1 MSEVERLEGLSRGS
15 ELGRQLAA
23 FFVFR
28 QNEFPRRRS
37 MKMQLLGRVAG
48 MTVLLAWCGSAASAQ
63 EPPAPSASLPMPQV
77 ASKDAAPVALTL
89 KRAIELALR
98 NSKEI
103 QVAKIQASVADR
115 AAQITKAQF
124 MPNLYAG
131 SGAGYTYGIP
141 ETPGG
146 RAPSI
151 FNVSYTEQIFN
162 ERLRGQAKET
172 QEQAKAQKIVL
183 EDAKNSVITRTA
195 MAYLELGKVR
205 HSLELLR
212 KEQES
217 AEKII
222 QVTQERQG
230 EGYELPVEVTKAQ
243 LTKAQ
248 VVQRILQ
255 LEGREDELE
264 VFLRYQLGLSEGQSI
279 EVTPEELPGE
289 AEQAGDNLVAMAMT
303 RNAGLELAESDVR
316 AKEFRLKGERRGYF
330 PTLELVS
337 IYSVLAKFNNYTQ
350 FFTTFQRNNF
360 NAGIDVH
367 VPIFSAQTKAA
378 VGMAQINLEAARVNL
393 TNKRTELTADVRQK
407 TRRVRERDAAKEV
420 ARLELQL
427 AQQDVA
433 VQQAQFAEGKLNLRE
448 VEKARLEENEKWM
461 AYLDANFQKQQA
473 QLELL
478 RTAGQLDK
486 VWQ

>member
-1 MSEVERLEGLSRGS
+1 
-15 ELGRQLAA
+15 
-23 FFVFR
+23 
-28 QNEFPRRRS
+28 
-37 MKMQLLGRVAG
+37 MQSVRWVAG
-48 MTVLLAWCGSAASAQ
+48 AAALLALYVGPASAQ
-63 EPPAPSASLPMPQV
+63 ETASPKSNRPLAQETPSAG
-77 ASKDAAPVALTL
+77 APVALTL
-89 KRAIELALR
+89 KRAIELALQ

-103 QVAKIQASVADR
+103 QVAKIHASVADH
-115 AAQITKAQF
+115 AALITRAQF

-131 SGAGYTYGIP
+131 SGAGYTNGIP

-146 RAPSI
+146 RAPSV
-151 FNVSYTEQIFN
+151 FNVTYTEQIFN
-162 ERLRGQAKET
+162 EPLRGQGKEM
-172 QEQAKAQKIVL
+172 QEQAKSQKIAL
-183 EDAKNSVITRTA
+183 QDARNSVITRTA

-205 HSLELLR
+205 HTLELLR

-217 AEKII
+217 ADKIL

-230 EGYELPVEVTKAQ
+230 EGFELPVEVTKAQ

-255 LEGREDELE
+255 LEGRQDELE
-264 VFLRYQLGLSEGQSI
+264 VFLRYQLGLSDEQAI

-303 RNAGLELAESDVR
+303 SNAGLQLAESDVR

-330 PTLELVS
+330 PTLEFVS
-337 IYSVLAKFNNYTQ
+337 VYSVLAKFNNYSQ
-350 FFTTFQRNNF
+350 FFSAFQRNNF
-360 NAGIDVH
+360 NAGIDMQ
-367 VPIFSAQTKAA
+367 VPIFSAHVKAA
-378 VGMAQINLEAARVNL
+378 ISLAQVNLDAAKASL
-393 TNKRTELTADVRQK
+393 TNKKSEVTAEVRQK

-427 AQQDVA
+427 AQQNVA
-433 VQQAQFAEGKLNLRE
+433 VLQARFDEGKLNLRE
-448 VEKARLEENEKWM
+448 MEKARLEENEKWM

-478 RTAGQLDK
+478 KTAGQLDK

>member
-1 MSEVERLEGLSRGS
+1 
-15 ELGRQLAA
+15 
-23 FFVFR
+23 
-28 QNEFPRRRS
+28 
-37 MKMQLLGRVAG
+37 MKMELPGRVVG
-48 MTVLLAWCGSAASAQ
+48 MAALLALCCGAASAQ
-63 EPPAPSASLPMPQV
+63 EPSAQNANLVQAQESPKDRASAP
-77 ASKDAAPVALTL
+77 LTL
-89 KRAIELALR
+89 RHAIELALS

-103 QVAKIQASVADR
+103 QLAKIQASVANR
-115 AAQITKAQF
+115 AAQITKSQF
-124 MPNLYAG
+124 MPTLYAG

-151 FNVSYTEQIFN
+151 FNVTYTEQIFN
-162 ERLRGQAKET
+162 EPLRGQAKET

-183 EDAKNSVITRTA
+183 EDAKNSVVTRTA

-205 HSLELLR
+205 HSLDLLR

-217 AEKII
+217 AEKILE
-222 QVTQERQG
+222 VTQDRQG

-255 LEGREDELE
+255 LEAREDDLE
-264 VFLRYQLGLSEGQSI
+264 VFLRYQLGFPETQAM

-289 AEQAGDNLVAMAMT
+289 AQLAGDNLVAMAMT
-303 RNAGLELAESDVR
+303 HNAGLQLAESDVR
-316 AKEFRLKGERRGYF
+316 AKEFRLKGERRGYL

-337 IYSVLAKFNNYTQ
+337 IYSVLARFNNYSQ
-350 FFTTFQRNNF
+350 FFNHFQNNNF
-360 NAGIDVH
+360 NAGVDVR

-378 VGMAQINLEAARVNL
+378 IGLAQINLDAAKVNL
-393 TNKRTELTADVRQK
+393 TNKKTELSADVRQK

-427 AQQDVA
+427 AQQNVA
-433 VQQAQFAEGKLNLRE
+433 VFQSQFAEGKLNLRE

-478 RTAGQLDK
+478 KTAGQLDK

>member
-1 MSEVERLEGLSRGS
+1 
-15 ELGRQLAA
+15 
-23 FFVFR
+23 
-28 QNEFPRRRS
+28 

-48 MTVLLAWCGSAASAQ
+48 MAALLLLCRGAAGAQEASAPKASQ
-63 EPPAPSASLPMPQV
+63 PAVPE
-77 ASKDAAPVALTL
+77 ASKGGPPLALTL
-89 KRAIELALR
+89 KRAIELALE

-115 AAQITKAQF
+115 AAQITKSQF

-146 RAPSI
+146 RAPAI

-162 ERLRGQAKET
+162 EPLRGQAKET
-172 QEQAKAQKIVL
+172 QEQSKAQKIAL
-183 EDAKNSVITRTA
+183 EDTKNSVITRTA

-205 HSLELLR
+205 HSLDLLR

-217 AEKII
+217 AEKIL
-222 QVTQERQG
+222 QVTQDRQG

-248 VVQRILQ
+248 VIQRILQ

-264 VFLRYQLGLSEGQSI
+264 VFLKYQLGFSEAQPI
-279 EVTPEELPGE
+279 EVMPEELPGE

-303 RNAGLELAESDVR
+303 RNAGLQLAESDVR
-316 AKEFRLKGERRGYF
+316 AKEIRWKGERRGYF
-330 PTLELVS
+330 PTFELGSV
-337 IYSVLAKFNNYTQ
+337 YSGLARVNDYTP

-360 NAGIDVH
+360 KAGIDVH
-367 VPIFSAQTKAA
+367 MPIFSAQTKAA
-378 VGMAQINLEAARVNL
+378 VGMAQINLEAAKVNL

-407 TRRVRERDAAKEV
+407 TRRVRERDAAKEIGR
-420 ARLELQL
+420 ASC
-427 AQQDVA
+427 
-433 VQQAQFAEGKLNLRE
+433 RE
-448 VEKARLEENEKWM
+448 RV
-461 AYLDANFQKQQA
+461 
-473 QLELL
+473 
-478 RTAGQLDK
+478 
-486 VWQ
+486 

>member
-1 MSEVERLEGLSRGS
+1 MG
-15 ELGRQLAA
+15 
-23 FFVFR
+23 
-28 QNEFPRRRS
+28 
-37 MKMQLLGRVAG
+37 LLGRAAR
-48 MTVLLAWCGSAASAQ
+48 MTTVLVLCGGAVGAQ
-63 EPPAPSASLPMPQV
+63 EQATATASQAAARESP
-77 ASKDAAPVALTL
+77 KDAAVALTL
-89 KRAIELALR
+89 KRTIELALQ

-103 QVAKIQASVADR
+103 QVAKIQASVADH
-115 AAQITKAQF
+115 AAQITKSQF

-151 FNVSYTEQIFN
+151 FNVTYTEQIFN
-162 ERLRGQAKET
+162 EPLRGQAKEM
-172 QEQAKAQKIVL
+172 QEQSKAQKIVL

-217 AEKII
+217 AEKIL
-222 QVTQERQG
+222 QVTQDRQG

-243 LTKAQ
+243 LTRAQ
-248 VVQRILQ
+248 VIQRILQ
-255 LEGREDELE
+255 LEAREDDLE
-264 VFLRYQLGLSEGQSI
+264 VFLRYQLGLAEAQAI

-289 AEQAGDNLVAMAMT
+289 AELAGDNLVAMAMT
-303 RNAGLELAESDVR
+303 HNVGLQLAESDVR
-316 AKEFRLKGERRGYF
+316 AKEFRLKGERRGYL
-330 PTLELVS
+330 PTLEFVT
-337 IYSVLAKFNNYTQ
+337 IYSVLAKFNNYSQ
-350 FFTTFQRNNF
+350 FFNAFQRNNF

-378 VGMAQINLEAARVNL
+378 IGLAQVNLDAAKVNL
-393 TNKRTELTADVRQK
+393 TNKKTELSADVRQK

-427 AQQDVA
+427 AQQNVA
-433 VQQAQFAEGKLNLRE
+433 VYQSQFAEGKLNLRE

-461 AYLDANFQKQQA
+461 AYLDANFQRQQA

-478 RTAGQLDK
+478 KTAGQLDK